1 MNFLRELSMGEI
13 TSRLAAVLIFAALQ
27 GVLIAGLARMFGD
40 RRPAHD
46 GRLTINPFNHV
57 SVWGALIAALFG
69 MSWIRSIWFDVGANR
84 LGRLGA
90 GLVPVLGL
98 AAMLAILPLSDLLRP
113 LFLMLPRTGGY
124 ATLYV
129 LDQFQKLTLA
139 SVMLNV
145 LPLPGLVAGGV
156 WQAIWPGEERRLW
169 RLEPFCLALVIV
181 AIVAGWLPNLATLVP
196 AFR

>member
-1 MNFLRELSMGEI
+1 MGEI

-27 GVLIAGLARMFGD
+27 GLLIAGLARLLGD

-69 MSWIRSIWFDVGANR
+69 MSWIRSIWLDAGANR

-124 ATLYV
+124 VTLYV

-156 WQAIWPGEERRLW
+156 LQAVWPGEERRLR